1 MEETICMDAFSTWVW
16 PGGEESDMLR
26 DSTDACR
33 SSIRLDTMQLEI
45 VKPSVV
51 CDHVRTV
58 RPGHESTDR
67 EPCDVTARR
76 RVS

>member
-1 MEETICMDAFSTWVW
+1 MDAFFAWVW
-16 PGGEESDMLR
+16 PGGEESDTSR

-33 SSIRLDTMQLEI
+33 SSIRLETLQSKI

-58 RPGHESTDR
+58 RPGDESTGR
-67 EPCDVTARR
+67 EPCAVTARR
-76 RVS
+76 RVYCKEQR